1 MSDKVTREEAAV
13 RDADGPVRDEA
24 GGVRDGTA
32 LKEWASAIEA
42 LVSGRQIILM
52 RKGGIAEETRDFRLA
67 APRFWLL
74 PTYEHQRE
82 HLLKADFR
90 PLIARTLA
98 ERETAGGALLIKAWA
113 EAVRD
118 IEVTDEETL
127 ARLDRF
133 HVWTGAFAEDRLHW
147 KRTKPLHVLVLRVHA
162 LAEPVPIPH
171 RESYAGC
178 KSWVKLEDIP
188 GDADDRPVMDD
199 GEFRRREAEILNALG
214 LAAD

>member
-1 MSDKVTREEAAV
+1 MLDKVTREEAAA
-13 RDADGPVRDEA
+13 RAPD
-24 GGVRDGTA
+24 GGVPDGDGDRNGTA

-42 LVSGRQIILM
+42 LISGRQIMLM

-82 HLLKADFR
+82 HLLKEEFR
-90 PLIARTLA
+90 PLIGRTLA
-98 ERETAGGALLIKAWA
+98 EREAADGVLLLKARA

-133 HVWTGAFAEDRLHW
+133 HIWTGAFAEERLRW
-147 KRTKPLHVLVLRVHA
+147 KRTKPLHVLVLRVHV
-162 LAEPVPIPH
+162 LEEPARIPH

-178 KSWVKLEDIP
+178 KSWVSLEDIP
-188 GDADDRPVMDD
+188 GDRRFRPVLSDA
-199 GEFRRREAEILNALG
+199 EFRRHEAEILNALG
-214 LAAD
+214 LDGE

>member
-1 MSDKVTREEAAV
+1 MSEKVTREEAAV

-42 LVSGRQIILM
+42 LLSGRQTILL

-82 HLLKADFR
+82 HLLKEDVR

-98 ERETAGGALLIKAWA
+98 EREAAGGALLLKAWA

-133 HVWTGAFAEDRLHW
+133 HIWTETFADERLHW

-162 LAEPVPIPH
+162 LEEPIAIPH

-178 KSWVKLEDIP
+178 KSWVRLEDFP
-188 GDADDRPVMDD
+188 AGAPFRPVLTDD
-199 GEFRRREAEILNALG
+199 EFRRREAELLNALG
-214 LAAD
+214 

>member
-1 MSDKVTREEAAV
+1 MLENVTQASEAREAA
-13 RDADGPVRDEA
+13 A
-24 GGVRDGTA
+24 GVRNGIA

-42 LVSGRQIILM
+42 LVSGRQTILM

-67 APRFWLL
+67 APRFWML

-82 HLLKADFR
+82 HLLKEDVR
-90 PLIARTLA
+90 PLIGRTLA
-98 ERETAGGALLIKAWA
+98 DREAAGGRLILKAWA

-133 HVWTGAFAEDRLHW
+133 HIWTGAFAEERLRW
-147 KRTKPLHVLVLRVHA
+147 KRTKPLHVLILRVHA
-162 LAEPVPIPH
+162 LEEPVAIPQ

-178 KSWVKLEDIP
+178 KSWVKLEDFA
-188 GDADDRPVMDD
+188 GGAGSRPALSDE
-199 GEFRRREAEILNALG
+199 EFRRREAEILNALG
-214 LAAD
+214 LSAD